1 MIIEELEITWRSGAR
16 THRLVLDVDGIP
28 TLDGVS
34 ADTRRL
40 APREARLEPPPEAHP
55 GTERRGKAW
64 TEEEET
70 RLREGFAAGE
80 DPAALGRAIGRTRGA
95 VAARL
100 VRLGLL
106 TEEAAGL
113 RYPVQRPDAAAPA
126 EPEGTPGG

>member
-34 ADTRRL
+34 DTRPARREPE
-40 APREARLEPPPEAHP
+40 PRPERSDARP
-55 GTERRGKAW
+55 GAERRGKVW
-64 TEEEET
+64 TEDEET

-113 RYPVQRPDAAAPA
+113 RYPVQRPDTAADD
-126 EPEGTPGG
+126 TPGA